1 MTHPGEPSTAKPG
14 GLVPVPRTAWHALA
28 LLVLVNVFSQVD
40 RQLMNILLEPVKAE
54 FGLSDTQMGLLAGF
68 AFALFYTLAGIPI
81 ARVADR
87 WSRRYLI
94 AICLA
99 LWSLFTALCGAARS
113 YPTLALARF
122 GVGIGEAGC
131 APAAQSMIADSFPPE
146 MRGRALSTYQLG
158 VPLGFLVGPTIG
170 GFIAE
175 AYGWRVAFY
184 AIGLPGIALALFV
197 WRRLR
202 EPLRGRFD
210 AGALLDEAPP
220 VGEVVRYLWR
230 RRAMR
235 HTVVAASLQTA
246 TVGAWAIFT
255 PAFLM
260 RFHDLSVGE
269 VGWRYAL
276 VAGLGGSLGT
286 LGGGWIGD
294 RLGAKDARWYIWAP
308 MIGALLAIPAS
319 LLAFT
324 VADLN
329 LAVAALAV
337 VQIGGMA
344 YAGVVHAVTQSL
356 ATPRI
361 RALTAAIALFA
372 MNLIGFGGGPY
383 LAGILSDG
391 IGGDNSLGYALVVM
405 NIVLIWGCLHYALA
419 SRSYR
424 ADLARAD

>member
-1 MTHPGEPSTAKPG
+1 MKTGSDDAAPD
-14 GLVPVPRTAWHALA
+14 LRIAWRALA
-28 LLVLVNVFSQVD
+28 LLVVVNIFSQVD
-40 RQLMNILLEPVKAE
+40 RQLMNILVEPIKGE
-54 FGLSDTQMGLLAGF
+54 FGLSDTQLGLLAGF
-68 AFALFYTLAGIPI
+68 AFALFYTIAGIPI

-87 WSRRYLI
+87 WSRRNLI

-99 LWSLFTALCGAARS
+99 FWSLFTALCGGARS
-113 YPTLALARF
+113 YTTLALARF

-131 APAAQSMIADSFPPE
+131 APAAQSMIADSFPPRL
-146 MRGRALSTYQLG
+146 RGRALSTYQLG

-170 GFIAE
+170 GFLAE

-184 AIGLPGIALALFV
+184 AIGIPGIALAVFV
-197 WRRLR
+197 WRRLG
-202 EPLRGRFD
+202 EPVRGRFD
-210 AGALLDEAPP
+210 LGAHVDDTPP
-220 VGEVVRYLWR
+220 LGEVARYLWR

-246 TVGAWAIFT
+246 TLGAWAVFT

-294 RLGAKDARWYIWAP
+294 RFGARDARWYIWAP
-308 MIGALLAIPAS
+308 MIGALIAIPAS
-319 LLAFT
+319 LVAFT
-324 VADLN
+324 VPDLN
-329 LAVAALAV
+329 WAVAALIF
-337 VQIGGMA
+337 VQIGGMT

-383 LAGILSDG
+383 LAGVLSDR
-391 IGGDNSLGYALVVM
+391 IGGSNSLGQSLIVM
-405 NIVLIWGCLHYALA
+405 NIVLVWGCLHYALA
-419 SRSYR
+419 SRWYR
-424 ADLARAD
+424 ADLARTD

>member
-1 MTHPGEPSTAKPG
+1 MTDPGELLRSTPG
-14 GLVPVPRTAWHALA
+14 GPAPDRRTAWNALA

-68 AFALFYTLAGIPI
+68 AFALFYTVAGIPI
-81 ARVADR
+81 SRVADR
-87 WSRRYLI
+87 WSRRNLI

-99 LWSLFTALCGAARS
+99 LWSFFTALCGIARS
-113 YPTLALARF
+113 YPALAIARF

-131 APAAQSMIADSFPPE
+131 APAAQSMIADFFPPA

-184 AIGLPGIALALFV
+184 AIGLPGIGLALFV

-210 AGALLDEAPP
+210 TAPRVDEAPP
-220 VGEVVRYLWR
+220 IGDVARYLWR
-230 RRAMR
+230 RRSMR

-276 VAGLGGSLGT
+276 VAGAGGSLGT
-286 LGGGWIGD
+286 LAGGWLGD

-308 MIGALLAIPAS
+308 MIGALLAVPAS
-319 LLAFT
+319 LVAFLT
-324 VADLN
+324 ADLN
-329 LAVAALAV
+329 LAIAALAV

-344 YAGVVHAVTQSL
+344 YAGVVHAITQSL

-383 LAGILSDG
+383 LAGILSDS
-391 IGGDNSLGYALVVM
+391 IGGDNSLGSALVVM
-405 NIVLIWGCLHYALA
+405 NIVLIWGCIHYALA

-424 ADLARAD
+424 ADLDRGN